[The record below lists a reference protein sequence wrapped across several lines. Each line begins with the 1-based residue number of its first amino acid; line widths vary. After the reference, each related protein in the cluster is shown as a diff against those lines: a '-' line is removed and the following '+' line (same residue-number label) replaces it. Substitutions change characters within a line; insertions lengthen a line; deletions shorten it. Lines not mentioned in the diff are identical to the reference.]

1 MSELKLFVE
10 QLPDIKGKLVA
21 VRVDYNVP
29 LNAGVVEDDRRI
41 QASLPTVRFL
51 KDAGARV
58 VLMSHL
64 GRPKGAVKD
73 ELRLAP
79 VAAHLAKL
87 LGSDVAAAS
96 DVIGDDAQAKVAAL
110 NDGDV
115 LMLENVRFHAE
126 EEKNDAGFAKALAHG
141 ADYFVNDAFGTA
153 HRAHASTEGITK
165 HVQKSAC
172 GFIIRDELKYLGS
185 VLANPAR
192 PYVAISGG
200 AKISGKIDL
209 IESLLPT
216 VDHLLIGGGMTY
228 TFLKAKGL
236 EIGKSL
242 LEEDKLELAKQTLA
256 ESGDKLELPVDS
268 IVAKEI
274 DFGARTV
281 GELTTVTS
289 ENMPADQ
296 IGLDIGD
303 ATIARFKEILL
314 KAKTIVWNG
323 PMGVFEIDAT
333 AKGTFAIADALVAA
347 TKAGATTIVGG
358 GDSAAAVEKA
368 GLADQVSHV
377 STGGGA
383 TLEFLQGEV
392 LPGVAALDDA

>member
-1 MSELKLFVE
+1 MAKLFIE
-10 QLPDIKGKLVA
+10 NLPDLAGKLVS

-29 LNAGVVEDDRRI
+29 LKDGKVEDDRRI

-51 KDAGARV
+51 QKQGARV

-79 VAAHLAKL
+79 VAARLGEL
-87 LGSDVAAAS
+87 LGAPIQSATDCVGPDS
-96 DVIGDDAQAKVAAL
+96 TAKVSTL
-110 NDGDV
+110 KDGDV
-115 LMLENVRFHAE
+115 LLLENVRFHPE
-126 EEKNDAGFAKALAHG
+126 EEKNDADFAKTLAHG

-153 HRAHASTEGITK
+153 HRAHASTEGITRF
-165 HVQKSAC
+165 VQKSAC
-172 GFIIRDELKYLGS
+172 GYIIRDELKYLGE
-185 VLANPAR
+185 VLANPER

-209 IESLLPT
+209 IDSVLPT

-228 TFLKAKGL
+228 TFLKAQGH

-242 LEEDKLELAKQTLA
+242 LEEDKVDVAKTTLEHGA
-256 ESGDKLELPVDS
+256 GKLELPVDS
-268 IVAKEI
+268 LVATEI

-281 GELTTVTS
+281 GELSTVTS
-289 ENMPADQ
+289 EQMPADG
-296 IGLDIGD
+296 IGLDIGP
-303 ATIARFKEILL
+303 ATIEHFRKIILN
-314 KAKTIVWNG
+314 AKTVVWNG

-333 AKGTFAIADALVAA
+333 SKGTFAIADALVEA
-347 TKAGATTIVGG
+347 TKKGATTIVGG

-383 TLEFLQGEV
+383 TLEYLQGKV
-392 LPGVAALDDA
+392 LPGVAALDEA

>member
-1 MSELKLFVE
+1 MAKLFVE
-10 QLPDIKGKLVA
+10 NLPDLAGKLVA

-29 LNAGVVEDDRRI
+29 LNGGKVEDDRRI

-51 KDAGARV
+51 QKQGARV

-64 GRPKGAVKD
+64 GRPKGAVKE

-79 VAAHLAKL
+79 VAARLGEL
-87 LGSDVAAAS
+87 LGAPIVAAS
-96 DVIGDDAQAKVAAL
+96 DCVGPDAEAKIGAL
-110 NDGDV
+110 KDGEVV
-115 LMLENVRFHAE
+115 LLENVRFHAE
-126 EEKNDAGFAKALAHG
+126 EEKNDGDFAKQLAHG

-153 HRAHASTEGITK
+153 HRAHASTEGITRF
-165 HVQKSAC
+165 VQKSAC
-172 GFIIRDELKYLGS
+172 GFIIRDELKYLGE

-209 IESLLPT
+209 IDSVLPT

-228 TFLKAKGL
+228 TFLKAQGH

-242 LEEDKLELAKQTLA
+242 LEADKVDLAKATLDKGA
-256 ESGDKLELPVDS
+256 GKLELPVDS
-268 IVAKEI
+268 VVAKEI

-281 GELTTVTS
+281 GELSTVPS
-289 ENMPADQ
+289 ENMPADG
-296 IGLDIGD
+296 IGLDIGP
-303 ATIARFKEILL
+303 ATIEHFRKIIQN
-314 KAKTIVWNG
+314 AKTVVWNG

-333 AKGTFAIADALVAA
+333 AKGTFAIADALVEA
-347 TKAGATTIVGG
+347 TKNGATTIVGG

-383 TLEFLQGEV
+383 TLEYLQGKE
-392 LPGVAALDDA
+392 LPGVAALTDA